1 MKYVKK
7 VVLVVLTT
15 MVLMASAVTVYAAV
29 QWSYLTTIAAGLEFE
44 DNNIVHVSVTCDSDP
59 RDVNKMTV
67 KCELQQ
73 YDGGWKTIKTWTET
87 KNDSVIRFYKDYAVA
102 KNYSYQL
109 KITASVYDGS
119 TLLEEISDEYAE
131 QFYR

>member
-7 VVLVVLTT
+7 VVLVILTT
-15 MVLMASAVTVYAAV
+15 MVLMASAITVYAAV
-29 QWSYLTTIAAGLEFE
+29 RWSYLTTIAAGLDFE

-73 YDGGWKTIKTWTET
+73 YDGKWKTIKTWTET
-87 KNDSVIRFYKDYAVA
+87 KNDSVIRFYKDYAVE

-109 KITASVYDGS
+109 KITASIYDGS
-119 TLLEEISDEYAE
+119 TLLEKVSGEYAE